1 MEKHISIG
9 GIDNFEQNFL
19 KPEEA
24 QLIKKNCM
32 KSIES

>member
-19 KPEEA
+19 KCFDVF
-24 QLIKKNCM
+24 L
-32 KSIES
+32 SIDNPHT